1 MAISHQR
8 EQHIDVFIEHREK
21 LGEYKDI
28 LERNSILYPF
38 SASFLIV

>member
-8 EQHIDVFIEHREK
+8 EQHIDVFFEHQEK

-28 LERNSILYPF
+28 FERKSILYPF
-38 SASFLIV
+38 STSFLIV